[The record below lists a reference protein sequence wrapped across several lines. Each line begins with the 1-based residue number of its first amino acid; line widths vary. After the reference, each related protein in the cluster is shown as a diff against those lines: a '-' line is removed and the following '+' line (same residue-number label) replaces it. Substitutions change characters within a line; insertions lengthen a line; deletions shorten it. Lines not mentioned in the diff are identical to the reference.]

1 MQYLHRTLRDL
12 PTARYP
18 IAPHQGK
25 HDPPRASTLVAPAIL
40 LSGRTAF
47 LLAPPASTAASFL
60 ELSVPRAWSHA
71 WDAFISMETPQ
82 VPRYRP
88 ESHWPSI
95 QGWLCGYSSTE
106 WTSAVLVEAMFRTE
120 TLCSAV
126 SRILQVPSPPHPN
139 GHESDLPS
147 INPAVHF
154 FRDHLRKSVTP
165 TNSCSSSIEAH

>member
-1 MQYLHRTLRDL
+1 
-12 PTARYP
+12 
-18 IAPHQGK
+18 
-25 HDPPRASTLVAPAIL
+25 
-40 LSGRTAF
+40 
-47 LLAPPASTAASFL
+47 
-60 ELSVPRAWSHA
+60 
-71 WDAFISMETPQ
+71 METPQ

-139 GHESDLPS
+139 GHESIFHRS
-147 INPAVHF
+147 ILLF
-154 FRDHLRKSVTP
+154 TSSVTICV
-165 TNSCSSSIEAH
+165 NQ